1 LKHKVSNVVKNMKK
15 SQSESLI
22 LWRQVGGVA
31 VLQGAITLTWML
43 YQLYVPQLLA
53 GFGFPG
59 FDRAI
64 GILEDALAIAI
75 EPFAGW
81 LSDKQRQWMGTRFPI
96 IVVGAILSSVLFIM
110 IPAIFIL
117 GDISSFWR
125 WILPVVIV
133 AWAVAMA
140 MFRSPAVS
148 LLGKYASQTQLPQAM
163 SLLVLTGG
171 VVRAVKPVTSDFILS
186 LGPAFTFAIG
196 SFALLAAV
204 AFLRSVNPDA
214 RVSELP
220 SDTEMSDRISILPL
234 GLIAFTGMAVAWGS
248 RAMAERI
255 LPDVLATQIPGID
268 IKLLMMGV
276 GFGLALAALPA
287 AAVAVRVGNQRAL
300 LAGLA
305 TTAILLLVMAFI
317 QGAVA
322 MSTIVIAMIFSY
334 SLVANGTV
342 PFALSL
348 VPPVRGGL
356 GVGIYFGGFSL
367 GMTLYSIAFVA
378 ALDVS
383 IVKTAVIGTI
393 AFLVAGACVAV
404 GDRMKPTLPV
414 TN

>member
-1 LKHKVSNVVKNMKK
+1 MKK
-15 SQSESLI
+15 SQFESLI

-59 FDRAI
+59 FDKAI
-64 GILEDALAIAI
+64 AILEDALAVAI
-75 EPFAGW
+75 EPLAGW

-110 IPAIFIL
+110 IPAIFL
-117 GDISSFWR
+117 LANPASFWR
-125 WILPVVIV
+125 LILPVVIV

-148 LLGKYASQTQLPQAM
+148 LLGKYATPKELPQAM
-163 SLLVLTGG
+163 SLLVLVGG
-171 VVRAVKPVTSDFILS
+171 LIRAIKPVSSDFILG

-214 RVSELP
+214 TVSELP
-220 SDTEMSDRISILPL
+220 SDTGIDDRISILSL
-234 GLIAFTGMAVAWGS
+234 ALIAVTGMAVAWGS

-276 GFGLALAALPA
+276 GFALAFASLPA
-287 AAVAVRVGNQRAL
+287 AAVAVRAGNQRAL
-300 LAGLA
+300 LGGLA
-305 TTAILLLVMAFI
+305 TTAVLLLVMAFS
-317 QGAVA
+317 QGALA
-322 MSTIVIAMIFSY
+322 MSAIVMAVIFSY

-348 VPPVRGGL
+348 VPPLRGGL

-367 GMTLYSIAFVA
+367 GMTLYSVVFGEPGAVAVVKVAF
-378 ALDVS
+378 
-383 IVKTAVIGTI
+383 IGTI
-393 AFLVAGACVAV
+393 AFLVAAACVAV